1 MRRLRNYPKMFIL
14 SLLLH
19 MTLAFLTW
27 VSPTPPSPNST
38 AIEIQYVP
46 RSSKQ
51 ETEKMDQVEVVK
63 EKELQMVDQDKTA
76 LNDEIDPNAKYLSA
90 HNQKVQKQTVS
101 QNRKSFSNHSSGTSA
116 AAAKATAQVQLFPQ
130 LDVQKE
136 LLRWQKESLHHFDDG
151 MSVEHTESAKKMEAV
166 AAIQGTPG
174 PQQETPGTLDYLKD
188 VDPGLETFLST
199 KEFKF
204 YGYFQRIREQIH
216 QYWTPKVTEKIS
228 RIYSQGRTIASTD
241 DKITKLLI
249 TLDKKG
255 YVMKIQVLGQSGL
268 RDLDEAAIEAFKSAA
283 PFPNPPTGIVDP
295 DGTIK
300 ILWNFVIEV

>member
-1 MRRLRNYPKMFIL
+1 MRRLFNYQKMFLL

-19 MTLAFLTW
+19 MTFAFLTW
-27 VSPTPPSPNST
+27 LTPPPSSPTST

-46 RSSKQ
+46 VAEKSKV
-51 ETEKMDQVEVVK
+51 DPADDVESKK
-63 EKELQMVDQDKTA
+63 EMQMVDQDKTA
-76 LNDEIDPNAKYLSA
+76 LNDELDPEAKYLSA

-101 QNRKSFSNHSSGTSA
+101 QNRKAFSNQSSGTSA
-116 AAAKATAQVQLFPQ
+116 PQASAKVQLFPQ

-136 LLRWQKESLHHFDDG
+136 LIQWQKDSRRSFDQGLDVG
-151 MSVEHTESAKKMEAV
+151 NTDPQKKTETAV
-166 AAIQGTPG
+166 AAVQGTPG
-174 PQQETPGTLDYLKD
+174 PKAETPGTLDYLKD